1 MNRTIEMI
9 LMTLVIILAALFL
22 GTTVTGCT
30 SDDEQESMVY
40 EDSELYAIVK
50 PEGAQL
56 IDIIPQ
62 DYVLTLNNIIAVNP
76 ETGEFILKNTGR
88 IDSVAF
94 PIPTQYV
101 IQFYTKGSF
110 LFEAKLTSLLSSTAS
125 SGLTFCHFISD
136 KNGLARYDL
145 SNIVEYVINPYLG
158 RAAWTD
164 TKKRSD
170 LLPLINEM
178 LNKYTETHFTLES
191 LEEIIQRDYLK
202 EPNSA
207 SIQFSKNVINGVL
220 QTYNVNEYMPQ
231 SFGRE
236 IYQIL
241 PNKEKTGRI
250 YRKRSGDKVIDFEI
264 IALDTFKKAPEN
276 FGDIVLL
283 LLNAAYEQNFPEK
296 IIFPLQTL
304 VDHKLYS
311 NLDSSRVGLFNCY
324 NPLQQIKLSE
334 GNVIYDE
341 HQGEEKYIM
350 PKNAKGLFGN
360 MESDNKGNV
369 IIEFRAQSKR
379 ELFLGE
385 HGSYI
390 SLFPKVLFAKERE
403 VVLLADLIVSKA
415 REYISKGINP
425 FTISLEYARD
435 YMGIPTYEEI
445 KKYKQSR
452 HTKYIKQPLLDA
464 INKINE
470 QSKDFHIDIIAP
482 ESGKVNTWLSSG
494 KMLITLTEQY
504 KRALLYSSKAEICTD
519 KTE

>member
-1 MNRTIEMI
+1 
-9 LMTLVIILAALFL
+9 
-22 GTTVTGCT
+22 
-30 SDDEQESMVY
+30 
-40 EDSELYAIVK
+40 
-50 PEGAQL
+50 
-56 IDIIPQ
+56 
-62 DYVLTLNNIIAVNP
+62 
-76 ETGEFILKNTGR
+76 
-88 IDSVAF
+88 
-94 PIPTQYV
+94 
-101 IQFYTKGSF
+101 
-110 LFEAKLTSLLSSTAS
+110 
-125 SGLTFCHFISD
+125 
-136 KNGLARYDL
+136 
-145 SNIVEYVINPYLG
+145 
-158 RAAWTD
+158 
-164 TKKRSD
+164 
-170 LLPLINEM
+170 
-178 LNKYTETHFTLES
+178 
-191 LEEIIQRDYLK
+191 
-202 EPNSA
+202 
-207 SIQFSKNVINGVL
+207 
-220 QTYNVNEYMPQ
+220 
-231 SFGRE
+231 
-236 IYQIL
+236 
-241 PNKEKTGRI
+241 
-250 YRKRSGDKVIDFEI
+250 
-264 IALDTFKKAPEN
+264 
-276 FGDIVLL
+276 
-283 LLNAAYEQNFPEK
+283 
-296 IIFPLQTL
+296 
-304 VDHKLYS
+304 
-311 NLDSSRVGLFNCY
+311 
-324 NPLQQIKLSE
+324 
-334 GNVIYDE
+334 
-341 HQGEEKYIM
+341 M